1 MAAKSKNQLRRE
13 RAKAKQHCKPS
24 AKQPER
30 ITKEVVDIEIVTD
43 AVPENDP
50 MFAEFANVF
59 QRFTAHAHTPEES
72 KPEVPADGKHIE
84 DDYSATSLEYSE
96 SDEESEPLSKRQ
108 LRKLNK
114 VTLADLKS
122 STPLPQVVEWYDVD
136 ARDPFFHVALKAQLN
151 CVPIP
156 AHWTNKRDYL
166 TGKRG
171 FERQPF
177 RLPRYIA
184 DTGIQEMRNTDQE
197 DDSTLRKQQRDRVM
211 PKMGKLD
218 IDYQKLH
225 DAFFKFQTRP
235 RLFAFGDLYYEGR
248 EPSDEYS
255 SDVLN
260 VRPGVLSSQLRTALG
275 MSKNEPPAWLQV
287 MSKIGKPPAYRDMYI
302 PGLDVPYSNTGYTN
316 ERESHKDKTVKLWGA
331 MHLDDETDE
340 SGSDVEADE
349 EEAMEPQED
358 ESGDEQ
364 SDGAAEADKISI
376 KEYGGVADIPQSDS
390 HVSSTKDKPLYQILE
405 ENSAAGGALSNK
417 RYEMP
422 TKGESP
428 LEDKKRA
435 TDDADSPVPKKFK
448 F

>member
-13 RAKAKQHCKPS
+13 RAKAKQHSKPP
-24 AKQPER
+24 AKQPDR
-30 ITKEVVDIEIVTD
+30 IFNEVVEIDIVPD

-59 QRFTAHAHTPEES
+59 QRFTTQAHTPEES
-72 KPEVPADGKHIE
+72 KPEEPDEGQTIE
-84 DDYSATSLEYSE
+84 DNDSASSLEFSE

-122 STPLPQVVEWYDVD
+122 SIPLPQVVEWYDVD
-136 ARDPFFHVALKAQLN
+136 ARDPYFHVALKAQLN

-166 TGKRG
+166 AGKRG

-184 DTGIQEMRNTDQE
+184 DTGIQEMRNTGQE

-260 VRPGVLSSQLRTALG
+260 VRPGVLSSQLRAALG
-275 MSKNEPPAWLQV
+275 ISKNEPPAWLQV

-302 PGLDVPYSNTGYTN
+302 PGLDLPYSNTGYTN
-316 ERESHKDKTVKLWGA
+316 ERESHKDETVELWGA
-331 MHLDDETDE
+331 MHLDDESEE
-340 SGSDVEADE
+340 SGSEVEPE
-349 EEAMEPQED
+349 EEAIEPQEN
-358 ESGDEQ
+358 ESGDEA
-364 SDGAAEADKISI
+364 SDGTAEADKISI
-376 KEYGGVADIPQSDS
+376 KEYGGVADIPQSAS
-390 HVSSTKDKPLYQILE
+390 HVSSTQDKPLYQILE
-405 ENSAAGGALSNK
+405 ENSAAGGSLSNK
-417 RYEMP
+417 RYELP
-422 TKGESP
+422 TKDESP
-428 LEDKKRA
+428 PADKKRA
-435 TDDADSPVPKKFK
+435 TDDAESPAPKKFK